1 MLKTT
6 INNIFVE
13 FYPAVL
19 TDDKNGYLAN
29 QETYTVQS
37 NQECISNICNIS
49 NIYCEFFVFLFDL
62 VELDHLF

>member
-6 INNIFVE
+6 INNILVE

-37 NQECISNICNIS
+37 NQECISNI
-49 NIYCEFFVFLFDL
+49 YCEFFVFLFDL